1 MRDAG
6 EPPLLEINIA
16 SKRYRGAGRVDLDV
30 IKDLRF
36 SLAQGSVTCLLGPS
50 GCGKTT
56 ALRIILGLDRKFE
69 GAVTPPVDSLKLGVV
84 FQDPRLLPWRT
95 VEENIRLAAP
105 SMSPSGLEDI
115 LQSLGLSDWRAHRP
129 GELSVGMARRAA
141 VARALSVEP
150 DLLVLDEAF
159 VSLDERG
166 ASVLRQY
173 VFGVARARGT
183 AILMVTHNIDEAL
196 RHSDRILVLAPRP
209 THVLESFELAAP
221 LVARDATW
229 METQRRRFEQVVG
242 ATGLPQPP
250 RAIASNHAT
259 DPFW

>member
-1 MRDAG
+1 MNMRDAG
-6 EPPLLEINIA
+6 EPPLLEVNIA
-16 SKRYRGAGRVDLDV
+16 NKRYRGAGRVDLEV

-36 SLAQGSVTCLLGPS
+36 SLRRGAVTCLIGPS

-56 ALRIILGLDRKFE
+56 ALRIILGLDRRFE

-105 SMSPSGLEDI
+105 SISPSDLEEI
-115 LQSLGLSDWRAHRP
+115 LRSLGLSEWRTHRP

-141 VARALSVEP
+141 VARALSVKPE
-150 DLLVLDEAF
+150 LLVLDEAF

-166 ASVLRQY
+166 ASLLRHY
-173 VFGVARARGT
+173 VFGEARAHGT
-183 AILMVTHNIDEAL
+183 AILMVTHNIEEAL

-209 THVLESFELAAP
+209 THVLETFEFETP
-221 LVARDATW
+221 LPARDAAW
-229 METQRRRFEQVVG
+229 METQRRRFEHVVER
-242 ATGLPQPP
+242 TGLAYSPLVVRPGET
-250 RAIASNHAT
+250 RK
-259 DPFW
+259 